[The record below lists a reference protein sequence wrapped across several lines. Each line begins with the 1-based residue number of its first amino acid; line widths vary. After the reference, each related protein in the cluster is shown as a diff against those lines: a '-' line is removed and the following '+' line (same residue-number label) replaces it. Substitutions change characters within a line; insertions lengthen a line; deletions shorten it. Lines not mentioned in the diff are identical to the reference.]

1 MFTKKYIVMYTLLM
15 PDAGNLDSRLS
26 KSGQQLGHS
35 SC

>member
-1 MFTKKYIVMYTLLM
+1 MFTKKSIVTHTLLM
-15 PDAGNLDSRLS
+15 PDAGNLDNRLS